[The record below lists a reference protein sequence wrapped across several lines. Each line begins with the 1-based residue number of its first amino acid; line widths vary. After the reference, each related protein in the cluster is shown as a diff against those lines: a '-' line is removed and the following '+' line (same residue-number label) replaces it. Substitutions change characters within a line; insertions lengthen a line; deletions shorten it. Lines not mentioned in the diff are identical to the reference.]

1 MAPQIKLIYF
11 NLRGRAEIARLVL
24 AQSGVEYEDK
34 RIEREE
40 WAELKKSK
48 HVLLNNLILQY
59 SVLLFN
65 LVRLSQQT
73 LSYCH
78 IHNTFLH
85 FLAMPF
91 GQLPALEYDGKL
103 ISQSMPIARF
113 IARENGL
120 AGKDNW
126 EAAKADM
133 VVACL
138 DDMITS
144 EF

>member
-1 MAPQIKLIYF
+1 MAAINKDTAAL
-11 NLRGRAEIARLVL
+11 LRDMRKFCDRHGIAESTFGRNAV
-24 AQSGVEYEDK
+24 
-34 RIEREE
+34 
-40 WAELKKSK
+40 
-48 HVLLNNLILQY
+48 N
-59 SVLLFN
+59 
-65 LVRLSQQT
+65 
-73 LSYCH
+73 
-78 IHNTFLH
+78 
-85 FLAMPF
+85 
-91 GQLPALEYDGKL
+91 DGKL

>member
-1 MAPQIKLIYF
+1 
-11 NLRGRAEIARLVL
+11 
-24 AQSGVEYEDK
+24 
-34 RIEREE
+34 
-40 WAELKKSK
+40 
-48 HVLLNNLILQY
+48 
-59 SVLLFN
+59 
-65 LVRLSQQT
+65 
-73 LSYCH
+73 
-78 IHNTFLH
+78 
-85 FLAMPF
+85 MPF

-144 EF
+144 EFWFYLFAQHRF